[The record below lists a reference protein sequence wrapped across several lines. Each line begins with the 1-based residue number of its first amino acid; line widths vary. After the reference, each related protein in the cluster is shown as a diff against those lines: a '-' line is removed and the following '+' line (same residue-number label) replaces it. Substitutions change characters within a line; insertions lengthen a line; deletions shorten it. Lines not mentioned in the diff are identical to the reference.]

1 MLLWIIQIS
10 IISII
15 LIFVVQNLIY
25 FFKSTLTVPKIK
37 DLVNSPHQKYEAMFN
52 IISSSQPISTST
64 YLNNI
69 NNSDE
74 YSSYIKPIQ
83 KQKQQQQQQ
92 SDNYIQSLLPVS
104 QSQSSMK
111 NELKEFLKNK
121 LKST

>member
-52 IISSSQPISTST
+52 IISSSQPISTS

-74 YSSYIKPIQ
+74 YSTYIKPKQQ
-83 KQKQQQQQQ
+83 KQQKQQQ
-92 SDNYIQSLLPVS
+92 SDDYIQSLLPVS

>member
-1 MLLWIIQIS
+1 MLLLIIQMT

-15 LIFVVQNLIY
+15 LIFVVQNLIF

-52 IISSSQPISTST
+52 IISSSRPTPTSI
-64 YLNNI
+64 YLNN
-69 NNSDE
+69 NPDE
-74 YSSYIKPIQ
+74 YSTYIKPIQ
-83 KQKQQQQQQ
+83 QQ
-92 SDNYIQSLLPVS
+92 SQQPQKSDDYIKSLLPV
-104 QSQSSMK
+104 SQSSMK

>member
-74 YSSYIKPIQ
+74 YSTYIKPIQ
-83 KQKQQQQQQ
+83 QKQQQQQQ
-92 SDNYIQSLLPVS
+92 QSDDYIQSLLPVS

>member
-1 MLLWIIQIS
+1 MT

-15 LIFVVQNLIY
+15 LIFVVQNLIF

-52 IISSSQPISTST
+52 IISSRPTSTSI
-64 YLNNI
+64 YLNN
-69 NNSDE
+69 NPDE
-74 YSSYIKPIQ
+74 YSTYIKPIQ
-83 KQKQQQQQQ
+83 QQ
-92 SDNYIQSLLPVS
+92 SQQLQKSDDYIQSLLPV
-104 QSQSSMK
+104 SQSSMK